1 MPQEPFL
8 PTGKWFYHVFVYTNE
23 YVHAYHVY
31 IQKEIEER
39 SQVKYKT
46 REKQTVKVFSCSQ
59 LGANQ
64 QSLGSQ
70 HLHLQS
76 QDVQGGRGAVEARG
90 AVGVARKRHLVLAGH
105 AHHVH
110 LPDALRFLPVGHAG

>member
-1 MPQEPFL
+1 MIRWLSLYELSKFEVSKYSCLEL
-8 PTGKWFYHVFVYTNE
+8 PSPRIAELNKLSSTG
-23 YVHAYHVY
+23 A
-31 IQKEIEER
+31 ER
-39 SQVKYKT
+39 NVSG
-46 REKQTVKVFSCSQ
+46 RP
-59 LGANQ
+59 GAGQ
-64 QSLGSQ
+64 PGARQGPLAAQ